1 MHGYRVLG
9 LDGAAGGGEVFAVAS
24 APSAFL
30 RSTGALAPV
39 QIPLIWVTLA
49 HPGER

>member
-9 LDGAAGGGEVFAVAS
+9 LDGAAGGDKVFAVAS

-30 RSTGALAPV
+30 RSTGALARPN
-39 QIPLIWVTLA
+39 PLIRVTLA